1 MANFNL
7 VNLGENHLSETLSN
21 LLNES
26 IEDLEISSIC
36 DSNNGSNPRKVFFKL
51 FSNVLGKVHITCGLD
66 LKETWDNLKQAHDE
80 IPKLTCKPL
89 FYFTDDHYEILGQTF
104 FDGIPIDSSLE
115 EGILNE
121 ESVHE
126 ILGSIQSTFVTKSEN
141 STKEELFEEL
151 EGFLR
156 TLKSIKKLTNID
168 STILENMGFPYLRE
182 NANNF
187 IPTKRWSNG
196 DLAAR
201 NILVSKDGQFRI
213 IDWEFAKKTHFA
225 DEDWVRLKF
234 YSKPQLKSCL
244 LSSKYKIE
252 NQDFFDVF
260 FWLKQLYLDYQ
271 VHTDC
276 DVDDY
281 LQVNLTNAF
290 LNTKF
295 LNPCDESKSLLLEG
309 INKEFNKVERKFFV
323 EFHNRLD
330 QETQKEEI
338 KNKLERVTKSFSWR
352 ATGFLRYLRR
362 KIIDPRKDKKK
373 IIKSSFK
380 QKRKD
385 KEFDY
390 SRWIKKRDQI
400 SYKRKIMLQQ
410 QYKNLN
416 GFPLLSI
423 VLPIFDP
430 EEEYLKLTIKSVL
443 NQIYQNWE
451 LSIVNDASTKSFIKP
466 YLNDLADNDERIKV
480 IHRETNGHITKAT
493 NEGVAASRGEYIVFL
508 DHDDLLRSHSLLRIV
523 KQINKNPRAGLIYSD
538 EDKVDLRGKRYDHY
552 FKPDWN
558 PDLFLSQNYICHL
571 VCCKKEYFTKVGGLE
586 EGIEGSQDWD
596 FLLKVTEVLEAE
608 QIIHIPEILY
618 HWRASENS
626 TALSLETKKYVL
638 DKSTEVL
645 NNCLKRRG
653 VAAKAEI
660 SDKKNGYVRIKY
672 ILPEILPL
680 VSILIPTCNRL
691 DLITRCVETILERTS
706 YQKLEILVLD
716 HNSDEPSV
724 IDYFSKIDKIPFVR
738 IIKIKGEFNFSKIN
752 NYGVSKANGD
762 ILLFLNNDIEVLE
775 NDWLTELVSQV
786 SRKEIGCVGAKLLYP
801 NNTVQHGGVIVGLGG
816 VAGHSHKHYSE
827 RDSGYKHRL
836 QLVQNYLAV
845 TAACLAVR
853 KEVFELVGGFNETD
867 LKVAFNDVDLC
878 LRVFEMG
885 YRNLW
890 TPYALLKHH
899 ESASRGKDTAPDKIE
914 RFKKEINY
922 MQNRWKKYIN
932 YDPYYNKNLNKNREN
947 FSLAFE
953 N

>member
-1 MANFNL
+1 
-7 VNLGENHLSETLSN
+7 
-21 LLNES
+21 
-26 IEDLEISSIC
+26 
-36 DSNNGSNPRKVFFKL
+36 
-51 FSNVLGKVHITCGLD
+51 
-66 LKETWDNLKQAHDE
+66 
-80 IPKLTCKPL
+80 
-89 FYFTDDHYEILGQTF
+89 
-104 FDGIPIDSSLE
+104 
-115 EGILNE
+115 
-121 ESVHE
+121 
-126 ILGSIQSTFVTKSEN
+126 
-141 STKEELFEEL
+141 
-151 EGFLR
+151 
-156 TLKSIKKLTNID
+156 
-168 STILENMGFPYLRE
+168 
-182 NANNF
+182 
-187 IPTKRWSNG
+187 
-196 DLAAR
+196 
-201 NILVSKDGQFRI
+201 
-213 IDWEFAKKTHFA
+213 
-225 DEDWVRLKF
+225 
-234 YSKPQLKSCL
+234 
-244 LSSKYKIE
+244 
-252 NQDFFDVF
+252 
-260 FWLKQLYLDYQ
+260 
-271 VHTDC
+271 
-276 DVDDY
+276 
-281 LQVNLTNAF
+281 
-290 LNTKF
+290 
-295 LNPCDESKSLLLEG
+295 
-309 INKEFNKVERKFFV
+309 
-323 EFHNRLD
+323 
-330 QETQKEEI
+330 
-338 KNKLERVTKSFSWR
+338 
-352 ATGFLRYLRR
+352 
-362 KIIDPRKDKKK
+362 
-373 IIKSSFK
+373 
-380 QKRKD
+380 
-385 KEFDY
+385 
-390 SRWIKKRDQI
+390 
-400 SYKRKIMLQQ
+400 MLQQ

-508 DHDDLLRSHSLLRIV
+508 DHDDLLRSHSLMRIV
-523 KQINKNPRAGLIYSD
+523 QQINKNPRAGLIYSD
-538 EDKVDLRGKRYDHY
+538 EDKVDLRGKRYDHF

-638 DKSTEVL
+638 DRSMEVL

-691 DLITRCVETILERTS
+691 DLITRCIETILERTS

-716 HNSDEPSV
+716 HNSDDPSV
-724 IDYFSKIDKIPFVR
+724 IDYFSKINKIPFVQ
-738 IIKIKGEFNFSKIN
+738 IIEVKGEFNFSKIN

-786 SRKEIGCVGAKLLYP
+786 SRKEIGCVGAKLIYP

-816 VAGHSHKHYSE
+816 VAGHSHKHYLE
-827 RDSGYKHRL
+827 CHPGYKHRL